1 MSKSIK
7 LKNDIYIDASGI
19 DIGKGWNLHNY
30 IKGYSSPSSQNINTG
45 IYNKLCTISL
55 KGAYMRT
62 YHHIELF
69 DVENFAYIG
78 DLYICIRSS
87 SNNTLSS
94 IYLKQKTVRDSNNFV
109 PYLYITKNSTS
120 EGIKAELWV
129 YIKTTWTTPYYRLIT
144 NFNLSN
150 LTLDW
155 YQTTKEPTYI
165 NKYEFDKV

>member
-19 DIGKGWNLHNY
+19 DIGNGWNLNSY

-55 KGAYMRT
+55 KGVYMRT
-62 YHHIELF
+62 YHHIELL
-69 DVENFAYIG
+69 DSENFYYVG

-87 SNNTLSS
+87 SDNTLST
-94 IYLKQKTVRDSNNFV
+94 IYLKQRTVQDSNYFI

-129 YIKTTWTTPYYRLIT
+129 YIKNTWITPYYKFIT
-144 NFNLSN
+144 DIGFSN

-155 YQTTKEPTYI
+155 YQTTTEPTYI
-165 NKYEFDKV
+165 NKYKFDKV